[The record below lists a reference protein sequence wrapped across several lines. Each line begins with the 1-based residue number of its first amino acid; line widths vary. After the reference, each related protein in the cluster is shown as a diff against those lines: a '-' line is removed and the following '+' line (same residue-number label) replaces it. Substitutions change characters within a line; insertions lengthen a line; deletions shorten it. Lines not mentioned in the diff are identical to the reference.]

1 MSLSYGDNRPYAQK
15 KPLTDKTKLLAT
27 YGPLAWLALVVAV
40 WAVSLWITPFD
51 SGYTAGEMYDHLL
64 SWRETGV
71 LYPPLDEAPLR
82 VLNYPPLVFAL
93 VRWVAAVGIP
103 PLAVARL
110 GTLLSLIVSV
120 VVLYRWVKAAGASP
134 SAALAV
140 VGLSSASF
148 GVLHA
153 AGQFRVELPAVA
165 LTLVGLYTLHAPHR
179 ARTVALAGVALALA
193 CFAKHTQVLFPIV
206 GAVWLARYHRSQ
218 LVPFLG
224 GVIPTALVGVTL
236 MHWAFGPEAWRHL
249 ITYTVG
255 TYSVGQLVEQFV
267 SFVLPWCVF
276 IALAIWL
283 ARNERQERRDLRW
296 WYFVASSVWLLA
308 AAREG
313 SSSNYFIDWAFAT
326 LLWIGPWLGTWLV
339 APSRRAVPLF
349 VSLALVAQILG
360 ASMGAAAFLFSNV
373 VALSETRAS
382 LPALCGAIPPDQEI
396 VPIENPGLAR
406 ACGRRS
412 AIHPFIISNLATRGL
427 WDENPFV
434 EDLAT
439 GVYPVV
445 VLRFDPADMSPDN
458 TDRWTPAMLDAIAA
472 NYTIVESHAG
482 WNILHYDGR

>member
-1 MSLSYGDNRPYAQK
+1 MHGSPV
-15 KPLTDKTKLLAT
+15 TDKANLLGT
-27 YGPLAWLALVVAV
+27 YGPLAWLALVVGV
-40 WAVSLWITPFD
+40 WAVSLWTTPFD

-71 LYPPLDEAPLR
+71 LYPSLDEAPLR

-93 VRWVAAVGIP
+93 VRLVAAIGLP

-110 GTLLSLIVSV
+110 GTLISLIVSV
-120 VVLYRWVKAAGASP
+120 LVLYRWVKAAGAGP
-134 SAALAV
+134 SAAIAV
-140 VGLSSASF
+140 VGLSAASF

-165 LTLVGLYTLHAPHR
+165 LTLVGLYMLHAPHR
-179 ARTVALAGVALALA
+179 ARTAAVAGVALALA
-193 CFAKHTQVLFPIV
+193 CFAKHTQVLFPLV
-206 GAVWLARYHRSQ
+206 GAVWLARYHRNR
-218 LVPFLG
+218 LIPFLG
-224 GVIPTALVGVTL
+224 GVLPTALVGVTL
-236 MHWAFGPEAWRHL
+236 MHWVFGPEAWRHL

-255 TYSVGQLVEQFV
+255 TYSVGQLVEQFA
-267 SFVLPWCVF
+267 SFVVPWCVF
-276 IALAIWL
+276 IVLAIWL
-283 ARNERQERRDLRW
+283 ARNERQERSDLRW

-326 LLWIGPWLGTWLV
+326 LLWIGPWLGSWLV

-349 VSLALVAQILG
+349 VSFALAAQILG
-360 ASMGAAAFLFSNV
+360 AGIGVAVALFINV
-373 VALSETRAS
+373 AALSETRAS
-382 LPALCGAIPPDQEI
+382 LPALCEAIPPDQEI

-412 AIHPFIISNLATRGL
+412 AIHPFIISSLAIRGL
-427 WDENPFV
+427 WDESPFV

-439 GVYPVV
+439 GTYPVV
-445 VLRFDPADMSPDN
+445 VLPFDPANMPPGN
-458 TDRWTPAMLDAIAA
+458 TDRWTPAMLEALGT
-472 NYTIVESHAG
+472 NYTVGERVAG